1 MSLTLCSISSL
12 VVNLLREKQKGGE
25 GSFFW
30 VAHIEEDVGGF
41 EGAGRAGGTERGDE
55 F

>member
-1 MSLTLCSISSL
+1 LFDFFLGGESAEGET
-12 VVNLLREKQKGGE
+12 EGGE